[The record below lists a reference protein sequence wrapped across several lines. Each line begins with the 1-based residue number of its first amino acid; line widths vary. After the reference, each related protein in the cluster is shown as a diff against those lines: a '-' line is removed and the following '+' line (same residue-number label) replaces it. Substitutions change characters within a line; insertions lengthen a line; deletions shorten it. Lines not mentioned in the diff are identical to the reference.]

1 MHAGHISI
9 ERLDAIVSGAQ
20 SGDPTARRDLL
31 THSWPLAERT
41 ARRMVVAA
49 DVDDVVQ
56 DTLIQVVRSI
66 GSLRDAR
73 ALPAWI
79 VVIARHA
86 ANGYQRRR
94 ARLVPVGDI
103 VADYIAGGFEDD
115 AVAQLSQ
122 DRIVAAVRS
131 AIGRVTD
138 GERRVLE
145 LVVVE
150 QMPYEQAARA
160 LGRPVGSIGPVRQRA
175 LRKLATSPEIMAV
188 GL

>member
-1 MHAGHISI
+1 
-9 ERLDAIVSGAQ
+9 
-20 SGDPTARRDLL
+20 
-31 THSWPLAERT
+31 
-41 ARRMVVAA
+41 MVVAA

-103 VADYIAGGFEDD
+103 VADYIAAGFEDD

-175 LRKLATSPEIMAV
+175 LRKLATSPEIIAV